1 MKNKKEKD
9 LMDCP
14 VYREDRFQDI
24 LDEVIGLSTAS
35 EEELNQR
42 LADMRANN
50 RQGNEKH
57 KQREA
62 RAHAIFEERYGRK
75 VN

>member
-1 MKNKKEKD
+1 MED

-14 VYREDRFQDI
+14 EYREDRLHDI
-24 LDEVIGLSTAS
+24 FCEVVNLATAS
-35 EEELNQR
+35 EEELNQV
-42 LADMRANN
+42 LADQRAN
-50 RQGNEKH
+50 NEKH

>member
-1 MKNKKEKD
+1 MED

-14 VYREDRFQDI
+14 EYREDRFHDI
-24 LDEVIGLSTAS
+24 FCEMIGLATAS
-35 EEELNQR
+35 EEELNQI
-42 LADMRANN
+42 LADQRAN
-50 RQGNEKH
+50 NEKH